1 MPSTSAES
9 TGISLSSEY
18 YLRNFYKNNR
28 KLFKTSNR
36 DDYTESELSYED
48 SRALKRAAKAL
59 ESYDYDEADNGANIV
74 STIEAFVDT
83 YNNVLS
89 SSDSKDSDAYRYN
102 KQLQRLTKQ
111 YKDELEDIGVSI
123 NKDGTLSI
131 SENILKGSTH
141 NEVKKVFSKEAGYT
155 RQLTSIS
162 KRMNA
167 NSYEEIYA
175 QLTGCGG
182 SLNITL

>member
-1 MPSTSAES
+1 MPSLTAES
-9 TGISLSSEY
+9 TGISLTSEY
-18 YLRNFYKNNR
+18 YLRNFYKDNR
-28 KLFKTSNR
+28 KAFKASNR
-36 DDYTESELSYED
+36 DDYTKNELSYED
-48 SRALKRAAKAL
+48 SRALKRAVRAL
-59 ESYDYDEADNGANIV
+59 ESYDYDESENGANIV
-74 STIEAFVDT
+74 STIEAFVKT
-83 YNNVLS
+83 YNNTLS
-89 SSDSKDSDAYRYN
+89 SCGDKGSDSYRYN

-111 YKDELEDIGVSI
+111 YKDELEDIGVNI
-123 NKDGTLSI
+123 EKDGSLSI

-141 NEVKKVFSKEAGYT
+141 KEVKKVFSKEAGYT
-155 RQLTSIS
+155 RQVASIS